1 MNKFVRTISHPG
13 SKFSKKTS
21 LGLCTWAIVVVH
33 LYCGFSIR
41 PDRAADSIAVQ
52 TSGWEWPT
60 AGKSRCSNS
69 LLLGQ
74 KSIHKYK
81 PEHPRCFE
89 VRWGTVPYLGLHLNR
104 YLFLLYSSTDAW
116 RSRALRSPSTDE
128 DYPSTVLN
136 AVLSVATV
144 YVHNWG
150 EVFWHCERHGKRFD
164 LLPQGVLTVPSESV
178 L

>member
-13 SKFSKKTS
+13 SKFSKKKPS
-21 LGLCTWAIVVVH
+21 LGLCTWGIVVVH

-104 YLFLLYSSTDAW
+104 YLFLLYVYPLVVVPPTRDGVGRCVRRQLMRIILPLCSTLFCPLPLFTCTSILTL
-116 RSRALRSPSTDE
+116 RTSR
-128 DYPSTVLN
+128 
-136 AVLSVATV
+136 
-144 YVHNWG
+144 
-150 EVFWHCERHGKRFD
+150 
-164 LLPQGVLTVPSESV
+164 
-178 L
+178 